1 MFPRPSACPN
11 RFFVKFSTT
20 YLTDIAFG
28 QLLSLLV
35 LPSSPLFFRR
45 TRQRGRNRDRE
56 IGRVEKSKRKGRNFG
71 ETDGRERGRAKEGG
85 REQSALKRKVSA
97 SRAFLTGCVH
107 HRICVHVRTHAATCR
122 ARIHPAP
129 SLFLSLSLSSFDE
142 QQQFEAGR
150 KKRNRICANF
160 LVEPRSRK
168 RWVFA
173 KRSKGFTSI
182 VVKLTPRAGAC
193 CVLPTLSTTFS
204 HDTARIR
211 GFHLRSLCLSP
222 SPSLSYS
229 TKRIS
234 TVNRPNKGVA

>member
-1 MFPRPSACPN
+1 MPKPVFRQIFDDVFDRYSVRPITFSPRPPFISSL
-11 RFFVKFSTT
+11 FSTNET
-20 YLTDIAFG
+20 ERKK
-28 QLLSLLV
+28 SR
-35 LPSSPLFFRR
+35 S
-45 TRQRGRNRDRE
+45 RNRPDRE
-56 IGRVEKSKRKGRNFG
+56 IEAERKEFRGKRQ
-71 ETDGRERGRAKEGG
+71 TDGRERGRAKEGG

-129 SLFLSLSLSSFDE
+129 SLFLSLSLSPFDE